1 MASMLSVLKYVLPL
15 NRVHVESWEVVTETV
30 ERYAETFERAIII
43 VHARPFKRCQCQ
55 CPKCGRKCAK
65 NGHKHEEESTWRA
78 PDLNGVPVLIKYRP
92 QRVKCPECGALNEW
106 VPWADGESRFT
117 QDFNNEVAWL
127 AGRMSKSAI
136 ATFLGIDW
144 RTVGNC
150 VKAAHDRLEPDVE
163 DRVHCGLRR
172 ICVDETS
179 YSKGHKY
186 ITVVYDMDRNRVVW
200 VHERHGRKVFE
211 EFCKLLTPEE
221 RLAIR
226 VVAGDGARWIDECV
240 GDYFER
246 ATRCVDFFHV
256 VGWAN
261 DALDDVRVA
270 TANRVKREHDRL
282 LKEFRGEEAE
292 EARVREEAEAALA
305 EARAELDAMPR
316 RGRPSRRKLELR
328 ARVAGLEAALAARGA
343 GRGRGR
349 GKGGLSPEHQAKLD
363 ELEERRK
370 AIKGAR
376 HALGHAPERRT
387 ANQDQMVALIEA
399 EQPDL
404 WQAFQLK
411 ERLRVVLHLR
421 DADEAAEQLDE
432 WMGDA
437 SSCGIRPME
446 KLSEKIGRHR
456 GNILNAVRLQAN
468 SAKSESCNTTI
479 KALIKMARGFRN
491 LGNMK
496 ALIYLKCSDIVVP
509 LHNRIQ
515 PSAEYQL
522 VMLAMATARRR
533 NREERERMQARTA

>member
-1 MASMLSVLKYVLPL
+1 MASLLSVLKYVLPL

-127 AGRMSKSAI
+127 AGRMNKSAI

-221 RLAIR
+221 RLAVR

-256 VGWAN
+256 V
-261 DALDDVRVA
+261 
-270 TANRVKREHDRL
+270 
-282 LKEFRGEEAE
+282 
-292 EARVREEAEAALA
+292 
-305 EARAELDAMPR
+305 
-316 RGRPSRRKLELR
+316 
-328 ARVAGLEAALAARGA
+328 
-343 GRGRGR
+343 
-349 GKGGLSPEHQAKLD
+349 
-363 ELEERRK
+363 
-370 AIKGAR
+370 
-376 HALGHAPERRT
+376 
-387 ANQDQMVALIEA
+387 
-399 EQPDL
+399 
-404 WQAFQLK
+404 
-411 ERLRVVLHLR
+411 
-421 DADEAAEQLDE
+421 
-432 WMGDA
+432 
-437 SSCGIRPME
+437 
-446 KLSEKIGRHR
+446 
-456 GNILNAVRLQAN
+456 
-468 SAKSESCNTTI
+468 
-479 KALIKMARGFRN
+479 
-491 LGNMK
+491 
-496 ALIYLKCSDIVVP
+496 
-509 LHNRIQ
+509 
-515 PSAEYQL
+515 
-522 VMLAMATARRR
+522 
-533 NREERERMQARTA
+533 